1 MARNLNGLVIFALD
15 ELNRIQTL
23 QDLLE
28 IYLEQGEELPEK
40 RAARAELLVSS
51 YVCQMEP
58 HLDELR
64 VLLERIRKLLKGDE
78 IV

>member
-1 MARNLNGLVIFALD
+1 MAKNLNSLSIQALD

-40 RAARAELLVSS
+40 RAARAELLVNS
-51 YVCQMEP
+51 YVCQMEL
-58 HLDELR
+58 HLGELK
-64 VLLERIRKLLKGDE
+64 LSLERIRKLLKGDE
-78 IV
+78 